1 MILVSFASVVVFTVR
16 WHEIFQPCFFLA
28 KWQNVTEVGLARPY
42 RSLKHDKIADLV
54 KVT

>member
-28 KWQNVTEVGLARPY
+28 KWQIRVCY
-42 RSLKHDKIADLV
+42 RSGPCKTV
-54 KVT
+54 